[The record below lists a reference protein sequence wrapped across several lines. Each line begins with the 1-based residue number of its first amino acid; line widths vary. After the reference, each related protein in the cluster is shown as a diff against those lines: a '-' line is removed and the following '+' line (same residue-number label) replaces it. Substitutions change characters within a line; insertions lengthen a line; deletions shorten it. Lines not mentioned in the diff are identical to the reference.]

1 MDNPLEQLERL
12 ARLRAQGALSDAEFD
27 AEKAGLLG
35 GGDHKP
41 FPPGPSPNMT
51 STAQVRASRN
61 ALRRFVIVMGLLSA
75 TALVA
80 GGIALYTLR
89 ETAITLP
96 KLRAPTLARQDAPSQ
111 SPPPRQ
117 PTAEQPPL
125 VLNDDLQFND
135 PGNCKASP
143 GTETLFNRILTP
155 PNGDVANI
163 SSKPIRVGADRR
175 EVRPVLTRT
184 QGENAGDQ
192 IFEGAA
198 DLPQPANWHGLR
210 VAGIA
215 ASLYVIPEA
224 DSTYTRQ
231 IRFLDDPAT
240 VKAALGQLGFLIPRE
255 EGYAELHDDSCGGSM
270 QIVAFNGGS
279 ALQCSWGC

>member
-27 AEKAGLLG
+27 AEKARLLG

-41 FPPGPSPNMT
+41 PSPGPSPSMT
-51 STAQVRASRN
+51 STAHVRAPRT

-75 TALVA
+75 TAVVA
-80 GGIALYTLR
+80 GGIALYALR
-89 ETAITLP
+89 ETTPTLP
-96 KLRAPTLARQDAPSQ
+96 KQPAPAVARRDAPA
-111 SPPPRQ
+111 PPPRQ
-117 PTAEQPPL
+117 RAAEQPPL
-125 VLNDDLQFND
+125 VLNDDLQFSD
-135 PGNCKASP
+135 PGNCKASS
-143 GTETLFNRILTP
+143 GTDALFNRILTP
-155 PNGDVANI
+155 PDGDVANI

-175 EVRPVLTRT
+175 EVQSVLTRT
-184 QGENAGDQ
+184 QGENAGEQ
-192 IFEGAA
+192 IFEGTAE
-198 DLPQPANWHGLR
+198 LPQPASWRGLR
-210 VAGIA
+210 VTGIA

-240 VKAALGQLGFLIPRE
+240 VQAALGQMGFVIPRE
-255 EGYAELHDDSCGGSM
+255 QGYAELHDDSCGGSM

>member
-1 MDNPLEQLERL
+1 MDNPLAQLERL

-27 AEKAGLLG
+27 AEKARLLG
-35 GGDHKP
+35 GGNHRSP
-41 FPPGPSPNMT
+41 SSGPSPNMT
-51 STAQVRASRN
+51 STAQVRASRTG
-61 ALRRFVIVMGLLSA
+61 LRRFVIVMGLLSA
-75 TALVA
+75 TAVVA

-89 ETAITLP
+89 ETALTPP
-96 KLRAPTLARQDAPSQ
+96 KQPAPALAQQDAPAPS
-111 SPPPRQ
+111 SPPSRPV
-117 PTAEQPPL
+117 TEQPPL
-125 VLNDDLQFND
+125 VLNDDLQFSD
-135 PGNCKASP
+135 PGNCKASS
-143 GTETLFNRILTP
+143 GTDALFNRILTP

-198 DLPQPANWHGLR
+198 ELPQPANWHGLR

>member
-27 AEKAGLLG
+27 AEKARLLG
-35 GGDHKP
+35 RGDDRPHSP
-41 FPPGPSPNMT
+41 RPSPNMT
-51 STAQVRASRN
+51 STAQVHAPRN
-61 ALRRFVIVMGLLSA
+61 GLRRFVMATGLLSA

-89 ETAITLP
+89 ETALTP
-96 KLRAPTLARQDAPSQ
+96 SKQPVPAVARQDAPSQ
-111 SPPPRQ
+111 SPPRRQ
-117 PTAEQPPL
+117 RVAEQPPL
-125 VLNDDLQFND
+125 VLNDDLQFSH
-135 PGNCKASP
+135 PSNCKASS
-143 GTETLFNRILTP
+143 GTDALFNRILNP

-175 EVRPVLTRT
+175 EVRSVLTRT
-184 QGENAGDQ
+184 QGENAGEQ

-198 DLPQPANWHGLR
+198 EFPQPATWHGLR
-210 VAGIA
+210 IHGVA

-240 VKAALGQLGFLIPRE
+240 VKAALGQMGFVIPRE
-255 EGYAELHDDSCGGSM
+255 QGYAELHDNSCGGSM
-270 QIVAFNGGS
+270 QIVAFKGGS